1 MKQFFIF
8 FFLFFLLSTIAQ
20 ARKHTQSEKAYINQ
34 YCETVYQG
42 KSEVVI
48 DGGRVDCL
56 TDEYVIEFE
65 FIDKWKE
72 AIGQSLFYALK
83 TNKKPA
89 IVALMESYRKTTALD
104 RKDLEKLKFVCKAYD
119 IEVFV
124 INPSTGK

>member
-1 MKQFFIF
+1 MKQFFIILL
-8 FFLFFLLSTIAQ
+8 LFCLFSTTAQ

-34 YCETVYQG
+34 YCETFYQG

-56 TDEYVIEFE
+56 TDEYAIEFE

-72 AIGQSLFYALK
+72 AIGQSLFYALN

-104 RKDLEKLKFVCKAYD
+104 RKDLEKLRFVCKAYD
-119 IEVFV
+119 IKVFV
-124 INPSTGK
+124 LEPPTRK